1 MGSSVVPVEE
11 SCTRRRGAA
20 VGHAPRRRPEV
31 PVERLSHRSPAMKWS
46 WKVARIAGID
56 VHVHATFLLLLGW
69 IGLVGYRRTGTPLG
83 ALAGIGFVL
92 LIFVIVLLH
101 EYGHALAARRYG
113 IPTRDITLLPIG
125 GVARL
130 ERMPREP
137 RQELV
142 VALAGPAVNVV
153 LALLLWVG
161 LAATGS
167 PPDATTVADDRF
179 LSRGLAEQL
188 LRVNVWLAA
197 FNLIPA
203 FPMDG
208 GRVLRAVLAWRT
220 GNYAA
225 ATVRAAKV
233 GRFFALVFGLLG
245 LFVVNN
251 PMLVFVALFVWLGAA
266 GEAGAVQEQTA
277 LAGVPLERVMMT
289 DVRTLSPQD
298 PLARA
303 TQLLLAG
310 FQQDFPVVE
319 GDGTV
324 VGVLT
329 RRDLMAGLQAG
340 GEMARVADA
349 MRRDFVVASP
359 QEPIEDAL
367 ARLQGSGVS
376 ALPVVQGRTLLGLVS
391 LDNVGEFL
399 MVRAALART

>member
-1 MGSSVVPVEE
+1 
-11 SCTRRRGAA
+11 
-20 VGHAPRRRPEV
+20 
-31 PVERLSHRSPAMKWS
+31 MKWS
-46 WKVARIAGID
+46 WKLARIAGID

-69 IGLVGYRRTGTPLG
+69 IGLVGYRRTGTPTG
-83 ALAGIGFVL
+83 AVAGIAFVL
-92 LIFVIVLLH
+92 LIFLIVLLH

-153 LALLLWVG
+153 LALLLWIG

-167 PPDATTVADDRF
+167 PPDAMTVADERF

-220 GNYAA
+220 GNYTA
-225 ATVRAAKV
+225 ATVRAAQV
-233 GRFFALVFGLLG
+233 GRFFALVFGLVG
-245 LFVVNN
+245 LFVINN

-266 GEAGAVQEQTA
+266 GEAGAVQEQSS

-289 DVRTLSPQD
+289 DVRTLSPHD

-310 FQQDFPVVE
+310 FQQDFPVLDA
-319 GDGTV
+319 DGTM

-329 RRDLMAGLQAG
+329 RRDLLAGLKAG
-340 GEMARVADA
+340 GEMATVGGA
-349 MRRDFVVASP
+349 MRRDFVVATP
-359 QEPIEDAL
+359 AEPVEDAL
-367 ARLQGSGVS
+367 ARLQGSGIS
-376 ALPVVQGRTLLGLVS
+376 ALPIVQGRTLLGLVS
-391 LDNVGEFL
+391 TENVGEYL
-399 MVRAALART
+399 MVRSALARS